1 MRVIRTYYARMLRVN
16 DEYKYASGSVR
27 LCIKLYIE
35 IRLDLMEQV
44 KQKLQPFKL

>member
-27 LCIKLYIE
+27 VIWRDEVPSGHMTSSDVITTS
-35 IRLDLMEQV
+35 I
-44 KQKLQPFKL
+44 